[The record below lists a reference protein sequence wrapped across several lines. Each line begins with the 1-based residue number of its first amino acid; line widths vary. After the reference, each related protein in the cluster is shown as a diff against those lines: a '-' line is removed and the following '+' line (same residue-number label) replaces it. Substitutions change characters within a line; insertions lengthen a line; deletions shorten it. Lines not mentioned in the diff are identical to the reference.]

1 MLSAFNVVGEPR
13 LHEEASILSFDPIA
27 PPSPTRLIYPTL
39 AQRLTPA
46 DVHQLFSPSYE
57 ERRWAPTI
65 ARTPS
70 SQVALLVQLK
80 IFQSVGRFLPVEQIP
95 EAAIEHVARALGV
108 DEEIRLLY
116 TDSTLYRHQSSVLE
130 RLHITAWG
138 AAARELVRNTMSD
151 IAQTRTDPVDLV
163 NAAVD
168 ALVRHQFE
176 LPSLDTLTRLAGQIH
191 SQVNA
196 VHWQRINALLT
207 ADERAAL
214 EALLVVNPETQES
227 PFAVICRAPGRST
240 RKNLNVLI
248 DRHQPLCI
256 GAAGIG
262 QGRAHDVSAQ
272 LDHG

>member
-1 MLSAFNVVGEPR
+1 LTGRLRRIPVSRRFARSGKIDRREP
-13 LHEEASILSFDPIA
+13 
-27 PPSPTRLIYPTL
+27 PTRLIYPTL

-138 AAARELVRNTMSD
+138 AADRELVRYTMSD
-151 IAQTRTDPVDLV
+151 IAQTRTDPADLD

-176 LPSLDTLTRLAGQIH
+176 LPSLDTLTRL
-191 SQVNA
+191 
-196 VHWQRINALLT
+196 
-207 ADERAAL
+207 
-214 EALLVVNPETQES
+214 
-227 PFAVICRAPGRST
+227 
-240 RKNLNVLI
+240 
-248 DRHQPLCI
+248 
-256 GAAGIG
+256 
-262 QGRAHDVSAQ
+262 
-272 LDHG
+272 